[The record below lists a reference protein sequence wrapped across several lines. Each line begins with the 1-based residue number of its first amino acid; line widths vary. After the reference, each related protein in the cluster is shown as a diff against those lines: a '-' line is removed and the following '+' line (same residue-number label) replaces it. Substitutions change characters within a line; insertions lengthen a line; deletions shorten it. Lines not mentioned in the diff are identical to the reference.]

1 MVVIAAIAARA
12 VSAAKVAAC
21 RLALRHLPLGERARL
36 KVWMALRGELA
47 RWK

>member
-1 MVVIAAIAARA
+1 MVAIAARA
-12 VSAAKVAAC
+12 VSAAKVAAY
-21 RLALRHLPLGERARL
+21 RLALRHLPLSERARL

>member
-1 MVVIAAIAARA
+1 MVAILAIAVRA

-21 RLALRHLPLGERARL
+21 RLALRHLPLSDRARL
-36 KVWMALRGELA
+36 KVWMVLRGELA

>member
-1 MVVIAAIAARA
+1 MVVGAARA

-36 KVWMALRGELA
+36 KVWMVLRGELA